1 MTWDWYLA
9 GLELTKVL
17 EAILFFLINLV
28 IIGENNMALGELST
42 LRRRFGIAPVIASG
56 DSTGDRR
63 RLRIAPVDAVGE
75 GPGDIARGAAR
86 GLCCG
91 GGFVV

>member
-1 MTWDWYLA
+1 M
-9 GLELTKVL
+9 L
-17 EAILFFLINLV
+17 EASLFFLINLV
-28 IIGENNMALGELST
+28 IIGENNMVLGELST

-75 GPGDIARGAAR
+75 GPGDRARGATR